1 MILIRNADPQE
12 HRNFRGRVIAV
23 GRLGNEFVIFSYKNF
38 APLLGGA
45 GEGSFGEGGSRESQL
60 ETRER
65 RKFVSLSKS
74 GFYPLGNSLPLGRQQ
89 QRL

>member
-23 GRLGNEFVIFSYKNF
+23 GRLGNELVTFSYKNF
-38 APLLGGA
+38 APLLGAGRGVLGRVGA
-45 GEGSFGEGGSRESQL
+45 ENPSL
-60 ETRER
+60 KLER
-65 RKFVSLSKS
+65 RKFVSLPKS
-74 GFYPLGNSLPLGRQQ
+74 GFYSLGNSLPLRRQR